1 LVTFIEYPRIV
12 YYKHFSGRVIFPLRG
27 DYLLAHKLQ
36 LALLKIGRPQAF
48 SDLITAAVV
57 LSRGEELLTYD
68 EDFEEISAAAER
80 LGLFMRIHKP

>member
-1 LVTFIEYPRIV
+1 
-12 YYKHFSGRVIFPLRG
+12 
-27 DYLLAHKLQ
+27 
-36 LALLKIGRPQAF
+36 
-48 SDLITAAVV
+48 